1 MSILKYKFKDI
12 ENSLSKFIKLIN
24 LIEENIYNT
33 HESIDREILI
43 NLNMQKKGA
52 RNLFNKFYPLD
63 ISLCKYI
70 NERKRYIVMKEI
82 ENINDNYLIEMT
94 IKRITNSS
102 MKYFN
107 DELYKDYGVRIS
119 DIKKNKNIKLNLL
132 EAFDTNTLKE
142 NIIDVSNS
150 LDYMSKAGYIDINRT
165 KFRINKID
173 KYK

>member
-1 MSILKYKFKDI
+1 MSILKNKFKDI
-12 ENSLSKFIKLIN
+12 EKSVLKFVRLIN
-24 LIEENIYNT
+24 TIEENIYDSD
-33 HESIDREILI
+33 ESIEREILI
-43 NLNMQKKGA
+43 NLNMTKKGA
-52 RNLFNKFYPLD
+52 RNLFKKFYPLD

-70 NERKRYIVMKEI
+70 NERKRSLVLWEV
-82 ENINDNYLIEMT
+82 ENINDNALIEMT
-94 IKRITNSS
+94 IKRITHSS

-119 DIKKNKNIKLNLL
+119 DTKKNKNIKLNLL
-132 EAFDTNTLKE
+132 EAFDTNILKE

-150 LDYMSKAGYIDINRT
+150 LDYMSKAGYIDIHRT